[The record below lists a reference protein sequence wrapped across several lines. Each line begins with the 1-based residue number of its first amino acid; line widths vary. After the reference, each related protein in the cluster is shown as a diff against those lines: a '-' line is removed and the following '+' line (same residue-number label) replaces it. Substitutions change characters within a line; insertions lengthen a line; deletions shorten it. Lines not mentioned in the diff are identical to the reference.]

1 MICFVPADNLFSFLF
16 SYGYF
21 GKITEKVELLVCN
34 LDADLKEGA
43 STSQNGKFN
52 MLDIPALKTLKDT
65 GVEVTFFP
73 ETDTN
78 RSKIKQSR
86 TLNMEVNRNAKD
98 KLKTLEGLR
107 KKFNITWKNVA
118 YLGNAESDIEC
129 MKKAQVRGAPQ
140 DAASPVL
147 EVANYICKHNAGTR
161 SVEEFAEHVLLLVKE
176 FHKTNGHGK
185 N

>member
-1 MICFVPADNLFSFLF
+1 
-16 SYGYF
+16 YGYF

-34 LDADLKEGA
+34 LDADLKEGP
-43 STSQNGKFN
+43 STSRNGKFN
-52 MLDIPALKTLKDT
+52 MLDVPALKTLKDT

-78 RSKIKQSR
+78 TAKIKQSR
-86 TLNMEVNRNAKD
+86 TSNMEVKRIAKD

-107 KKFNITWKNVA
+107 KKFKITWKNVA

-129 MKKAQVRGAPQ
+129 LKKAQVRGAPN